1 MNPSLQRRDAYR
13 QTQIHTA
20 SKEQLVLMLYDGV
33 IRFSEQGRQAILDKN
48 IEKKQFALVRS
59 QDIIFE
65 LVNGLDH
72 EKGGEIA
79 ANLARLYAY
88 AIKRLVDANLK
99 NDTAGIDETQDIFRN
114 LREAWAVAM
123 TQVNREKAEGK
134 APVIE
139 HTAPTAAVPPTTAFD
154 VKSAVAKPAAATYAP
169 KTPLIGRNFTGNYG
183 PAKGGFS
190 AARGFAASAAPTT
203 GNYAALNAQ
212 G

>member
-1 MNPSLQRRDAYR
+1 MKFYFFCASPNRLRPKFPKAGAGAVDNQGSQSKLIHKDATMATTYQQRQNAYR

-33 IRFSEQGRQAILDKN
+33 LRFSEQGREAIAEKN
-48 IEKKQFALVRS
+48 YEKKQFALVRS

-99 NDTAGIDETQDIFRN
+99 NDAAGIDEAQDIFRN
-114 LREAWAVAM
+114 LREAWSGAMAKVAKE
-123 TQVNREKAEGK
+123 RADE
-134 APVIE
+134 APSPIE
-139 HTAPTAAVPPTTAFD
+139 HTPAPLSVNTAPRIHEF
-154 VKSAVAKPAAATYAP
+154 
-169 KTPLIGRNFTGNYG
+169 
-183 PAKGGFS
+183 
-190 AARGFAASAAPTT
+190 ASAGA
-203 GNYAALNAQ
+203 GLGGLALSV
-212 G
+212 